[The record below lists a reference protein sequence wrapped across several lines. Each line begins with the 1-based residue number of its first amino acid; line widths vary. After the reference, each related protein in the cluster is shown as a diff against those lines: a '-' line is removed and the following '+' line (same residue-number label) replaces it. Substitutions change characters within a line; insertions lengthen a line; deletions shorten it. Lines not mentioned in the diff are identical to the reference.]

1 MNLKYDLP
9 PSFYNAA
16 TLLDSNYSFS
26 LLDPNIPN
34 SKIFSELY
42 VTKKGE
48 YDFLEIGTRSDYHVN
63 AYLYQETSF
72 KDIGGGL
79 MTFERKYARIP
90 DPSYA
95 VETVSVP
102 VGRMIAVYQED
113 PPLGSQGYTYLG
125 VKYPSGWQD
134 LDFNDGNGIRRA
146 YVWGSVNADLACRV
160 TTAYYAADIDGVD
173 DGGVSFGNTAQI
185 ATLRPE
191 VITGG
196 LITTYTYWN
205 NGYLQYTYNIKGSVF
220 PAQTVV
226 KREPA
231 GRYAGNIYA
240 YKEYSIQNDFA
251 VNYGRPALTQ
261 SNS

>member
-9 PSFYNAA
+9 TSFYNAA

-26 LLDPNIPN
+26 LLDPNVPN

-48 YDFLEIGTRSDYHVN
+48 YDFLEIGTRSDYHVS
-63 AYLYQETSF
+63 AYLYQETNF

-90 DPSYA
+90 DPSYT
-95 VETVSVP
+95 VSTVSVP
-102 VGRMIAVYQED
+102 VGRIIAVKQTD
-113 PPLGSQGYTYLG
+113 PPLPSVSYSFLG
-125 VKYPSGWQD
+125 AKYPSGYQEMD
-134 LDFNDGNGIRRA
+134 IGDGNGIRRV
-146 YVWGSVNADLACRV
+146 YVYGSVNADLACRV

-185 ATLRPE
+185 ATLLPE

-196 LITTYTYWN
+196 QITAYTYWST
-205 NGYLQYTYNIKGSVF
+205 GYYKYTYNIKGSVF

-251 VNYGRPALTQ
+251 VNFGRPALTK
-261 SNS
+261 STN